1 MMTWFKRALAFAF
14 GVVFSLLMTAFIAH
28 AANESA
34 ADSGEIIVDPMDD
47 QYPAEWFEKHSGF
60 QVAKK
65 KKAPWYHQAYTEKDR
80 ILRVSGLNE
89 QAKSWSELE
98 KDMFLDRVD
107 RKGAA
112 KASAQYPKL
121 PLKALQAA
129 EKEIR
134 VVKARVHS
142 MTETK

>member
-1 MMTWFKRALAFAF
+1 MTWFKRALAFAF
-14 GVVFSLLMTAFIAH
+14 GVVFCLLMTAFIAH
-28 AANESA
+28 AAGGEP
-34 ADSGEIIVDPMDD
+34 GEIVVDPMDD
-47 QYPAEWFEKHSGF
+47 QYPAEWFEKHGGF
-60 QVAKK
+60 QVSKK
-65 KKAPWYHQAYTEKDR
+65 KPAPWYHQAYTEKDR

-107 RKGAA
+107 RKGAV

-121 PLKALQAA
+121 PLKALQTA

-142 MTETK
+142 TTETK